1 MAEELNLDKDTVR
14 LILKENLNMRKMA
27 AKVTASILKDKPKCE
42 QFEFP
47 PDHSKEIRKASLYVR
62 EEITSSE
69 MWSHLPQKAAGE
81 ISQPVP
87 NPRSHSP
94 PHTLSPLP
102 ASFCRGCPQQ
112 AFPPFPQDWFTSW

>member
-62 EEITSSE
+62 EEITLE
-69 MWSHLPQKAAGE
+69 RT
-81 ISQPVP
+81 
-87 NPRSHSP
+87 N
-94 PHTLSPLP
+94 
-102 ASFCRGCPQQ
+102 
-112 AFPPFPQDWFTSW
+112 